1 MSYGSPAYNSLRYP
15 ERVRITAESGNGR
28 ETVMLSRYLR
38 LAIVIVT
45 LGGAIEASGQQAT
58 EMFIPIGQSPG
69 LSNKE
74 SVIGTLEL
82 VDPGNRM
89 VTISGSSGAQTVGI
103 TDQTMIWLD
112 RSEQKQPNQNG
123 GINDLQKGRK
133 IEIKARKGEVKAVAE
148 WIKVQVGP

>member
-1 MSYGSPAYNSLRYP
+1 
-15 ERVRITAESGNGR
+15 
-28 ETVMLSRYLR
+28 MLNRYLG
-38 LAIVIVT
+38 LAIVIVA

-69 LSNKE
+69 LSNKG
-74 SVIGTLEL
+74 SVIGTLES

-89 VTISGSSGAQTVGI
+89 VTISSSSGAQTVGI
-103 TDQTMIWLD
+103 TDRTMIWLD

-123 GINDLQKGRK
+123 AINDLQKGRK
-133 IEIKARKGEVKAVAE
+133 IEIKVRKGEAKAVAE